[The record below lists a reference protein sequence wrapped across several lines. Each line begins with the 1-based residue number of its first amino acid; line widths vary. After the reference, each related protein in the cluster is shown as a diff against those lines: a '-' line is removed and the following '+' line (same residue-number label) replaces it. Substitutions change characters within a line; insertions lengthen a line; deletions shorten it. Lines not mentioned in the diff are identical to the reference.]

1 MVILENGINREM
13 NHSLYIHIPFCRHR
27 CHYCDFNTYVGK
39 CDLIPAYIDA
49 LIKELRIVNDIK
61 QGILVHTIYF
71 GGGTPSLIPVISYR
85 KIMDAIKTNF
95 IITSDCEI
103 SLEANPGTLS
113 FDYLSG
119 LHSLGFNRISI
130 GVQSM
135 DPFDLIRLDRIH
147 TVWDV
152 LESIYHARLAGFDK
166 INLDLIF
173 GLPWQDLET
182 WGKTLSRAVE
192 LSPEHFSVYS
202 LIIEPGTPLF
212 DWYQKGLIKRQDQD
226 LEADMYEMTLGMLND
241 AGFDHYE
248 ISNWA
253 KNGIIRDNRCRH
265 NLQYWLGY
273 PYLGIGAG
281 AHGFSNGYRTINAVK
296 IQDYIQKLNQ
306 NNSPA
311 LPFPSTP
318 SQIAMEKIDLETQMS
333 DFMMVGLRL
342 VKEGVSEERFGRLF
356 GKSMSEIFN
365 DEISMLIQQGLIEW
379 SISDENKL
387 HLTKRGIFVANQV
400 FMAFI

>member
-27 CHYCDFNTYVGK
+27 CYYCDFNTYVGQHAF
-39 CDLIPAYIDA
+39 IPAYIDA
-49 LIKELRIVNDIK
+49 LIKELRIVNSTKPGLSI
-61 QGILVHTIYF
+61 HTIYF
-71 GGGTPSLIPVISYR
+71 GGGTPSVIPVSSYS
-85 KIMDAIKTNF
+85 KLMDGIKTNF
-95 IITSDCEI
+95 ILTPDCEI

-113 FDYLSG
+113 LDYLNG

-135 DPFDLIRLDRIH
+135 DPFDLVRLDRIH
-147 TVWDV
+147 SVWDV
-152 LESIYHARLAGFDK
+152 LESIYHARLAGFDN

-173 GLPWQDLET
+173 GLPWQDLAT
-182 WGKTLSRAVE
+182 WEKTLSRALE
-192 LSPEHFSVYS
+192 LSPEHFSIYS
-202 LIIEPGTPLF
+202 LIIEPGTPLH

-241 AGFDHYE
+241 VGFDHYE

-253 KNGIIRDNRCRH
+253 KNGLTRDTRCRH

-281 AHGFSNGYRTINAVK
+281 AHGFANGYRTVNAVT
-296 IQDYIQKLNQ
+296 IQDYIHKLNQ

-311 LPFPSTP
+311 LPFPFTP

-356 GKSMSEIFN
+356 GKSMAEIFYE
-365 DEISMLIQQGLIEW
+365 EISTLIRQGLIKW
-379 SISDENKL
+379 SEGDERIL